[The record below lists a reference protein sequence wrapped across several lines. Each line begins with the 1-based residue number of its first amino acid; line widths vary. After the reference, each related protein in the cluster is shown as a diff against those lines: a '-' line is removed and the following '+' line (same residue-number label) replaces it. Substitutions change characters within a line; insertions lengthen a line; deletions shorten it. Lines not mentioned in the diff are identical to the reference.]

1 VDVVDA
7 VHELQEVVTR
17 KPHGQCA
24 SALLLVLRRKTR
36 MMQIRTRQDKAS
48 QRLSRSTAVAM
59 KQDELALQCQVANG

>member
-24 SALLLVLRRKTR
+24 SALLLMLRRKTR
-36 MMQIRTRQDKAS
+36 VMYIRIRQDQIS
-48 QRLSRSTAVAM
+48 QRRSRSTAVAV
-59 KQDELALQCQVANG
+59 KQDELLQCQVANG